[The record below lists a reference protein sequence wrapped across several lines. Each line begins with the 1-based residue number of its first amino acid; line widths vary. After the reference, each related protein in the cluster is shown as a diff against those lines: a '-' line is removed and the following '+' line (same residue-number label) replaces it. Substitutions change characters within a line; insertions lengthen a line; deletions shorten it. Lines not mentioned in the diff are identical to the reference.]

1 MSVTNAKHV
10 RVVALLEVGVEDEA
24 VLVLFVRVSGHVADP
39 RCESILGNDV
49 FQRRWNLFFGGL
61 FCRAATS
68 CDLDVHWGLLFLLQ
82 NFDELL
88 LLARV
93 K

>member
-1 MSVTNAKHV
+1 MSITNAKHM
-10 RVVALLEVGVEDEA
+10 RVVALLEVGVKDEA

-39 RCESILGNDV
+39 RCESILGDDV
-49 FQRRWNLFFGGL
+49 LQRRWNLFFCGF
-61 FCRAATS
+61 FCRAVTS
-68 CDLDVHWGLLFLLQ
+68 CDLDVNWGLLLLLQ